1 MRLTLE
7 HLSKQFKNK
16 IAVDNVNTVL
26 KEGVYGFLGA
36 NGAGKTT
43 LMQMVCGI
51 LSPTAGEVK
60 VDGVNNIKMGEDF
73 RDLLG
78 YLPQEFG
85 YTPGFTAKDFM
96 LYIAS
101 IKGLM
106 PGYAKRRSEELFE
119 LVNLKSDMNR
129 KIRTFS
135 GGMKRR
141 LGIAQALLND
151 PKILI
156 MDEPTAGLDPKERAY
171 FRNVISEMSRDKII
185 IISTHIV
192 SDIEFISDQ
201 VLVMK
206 KGRFILQGTTEEL
219 IAEIEGMVWNDHQ
232 RGERHSERAAA
243 HARCGPGRSGARGL
257 RQRHDERRAG
267 LREGPGGAAHRAEQ
281 PAGGAHRRDD
291 GHGVHRVRAGQAAPE
306 ADRGNGGRAGHGGAL
321 HRPAHVRG
329 LRQAL

>member
-1 MRLTLE
+1 MKLAME

-16 IAVDNVNTVL
+16 IAVKQIDTVL
-26 KEGVYGFLGA
+26 TEGVYGFLGA

-43 LMQMVCGI
+43 LLQMICGI
-51 LSPTAGEVK
+51 IEPTSGEVK
-60 VDGVNNIKMGEDF
+60 VNGENNLQMGEQF

-85 YTPGFTAKDFM
+85 YTPGFTAQDFM

-101 IKGLM
+101 IKGLQ
-106 PGYAKRRSEELFE
+106 PKYAKRRTRELLR
-119 LVNLKSDMNR
+119 LVNLEKEADR

-156 MDEPTAGLDPKERAY
+156 LDEPTAGLDPKERAY
-171 FRNVISEMSRDKII
+171 FRNIISEMSKDKII

-192 SDIEFISDQ
+192 SDIEYISDQ

-206 KGRFILQGTTEEL
+206 KGSFILQGTPEEL
-219 IAEIEGMVWNDHQ
+219 LDKVKGEVWSCHIPNKDWTKFEAQFCIANSHTLANYVDARIVSLEAPIEGAINVEPTLEDLYLKYF
-232 RGERHSERAAA
+232 S
-243 HARCGPGRSGARGL
+243 
-257 RQRHDERRAG
+257 DEMEVG
-267 LREGPGGAAHRAEQ
+267 
-281 PAGGAHRRDD
+281 
-291 GHGVHRVRAGQAAPE
+291 
-306 ADRGNGGRAGHGGAL
+306 DRN
-321 HRPAHVRG
+321 
-329 LRQAL
+329 

>member
-7 HLSKQFKNK
+7 RLSKQFKNR
-16 IAVDNVNTVL
+16 IAVENVNAELT
-26 KEGVYGFLGA
+26 EGIYGFLGA

-43 LMQMVCGI
+43 LMQMICGI
-51 LSPTAGEVK
+51 VAPTSGEVK
-60 VDGVNNIKMGEDF
+60 INGKNNIEMGEEF
-73 RDLLG
+73 RNLLG

-85 YTPGFTAKDFM
+85 YTPGFTAEDFM

-101 IKGLM
+101 VKGLD
-106 PGYAKRRSEELFE
+106 PRYARRRTRELMK
-119 LVNLKSDMNR
+119 LVSLEGDMKR

-171 FRNVISEMSRDKII
+171 FRNVIAEMAQDKII

-192 SDIEFISDQ
+192 SDIEYISDQ
-201 VLVMK
+201 VIIMK

-219 IAEIEGMVWNDHQ
+219 TAEAEGMVWSCRVPAREWMSFENSHTVANSRNLGDMVEARVISPNRPCADAEQTEPTLEDLYLKCFSDEIGNMMPEQ
-232 RGERHSERAAA
+232 RK
-243 HARCGPGRSGARGL
+243 
-257 RQRHDERRAG
+257 ERR
-267 LREGPGGAAHRAEQ
+267 
-281 PAGGAHRRDD
+281 RR
-291 GHGVHRVRAGQAAPE
+291 
-306 ADRGNGGRAGHGGAL
+306 L
-321 HRPAHVRG
+321 
-329 LRQAL
+329 

>member
-7 HLSKQFKNK
+7 RLSKQFKNR
-16 IAVDNVNTVL
+16 IAVENVNAELT
-26 KEGVYGFLGA
+26 EGIYGFLGA

-43 LMQMVCGI
+43 LMQMICGI
-51 LSPTAGEVK
+51 VAPTSGEVK
-60 VDGVNNIKMGEDF
+60 LNGKNVTEMGEQF

-85 YTPGFTAKDFM
+85 YTPGFTAEDFM

-101 IKGLM
+101 VKGLD
-106 PGYAKRRSEELFE
+106 PRYARRRTRELMK
-119 LVNLKSDMNR
+119 LVSLEGDMKR

-171 FRNVISEMSRDKII
+171 FRNVIAEMAQDKII

-192 SDIEFISDQ
+192 SDIEYISDQ
-201 VLVMK
+201 VILMK

-219 IAEIEGMVWNDHQ
+219 TAEAEGMVWSCRVPVREWAAFEISHTVANS
-232 RGERHSERAAA
+232 RNLGEMVEARVISPERPCADAEEA
-243 HARCGPGRSGARGL
+243 EPTLEDLYLKCFSDELGMLEQSSGKKRRGRS
-257 RQRHDERRAG
+257 
-267 LREGPGGAAHRAEQ
+267 
-281 PAGGAHRRDD
+281 
-291 GHGVHRVRAGQAAPE
+291 
-306 ADRGNGGRAGHGGAL
+306 
-321 HRPAHVRG
+321 
-329 LRQAL
+329 

>member
-1 MRLTLE
+1 MKLAME

-16 IAVDNVNTVL
+16 IAVKQIDTVL
-26 KEGVYGFLGA
+26 TEGVYGFLGA

-43 LMQMVCGI
+43 LLQMICGI
-51 LSPTAGEVK
+51 IEPTSGEVK
-60 VDGVNNIKMGEDF
+60 VNGENNLQMGERF

-101 IKGLM
+101 IKGLR
-106 PGYAKRRSEELFE
+106 PRYAKRRTRELLR
-119 LVNLKSDMNR
+119 LVNLEKEADR

-156 MDEPTAGLDPKERAY
+156 LDEPTAGLDPKERAY
-171 FRNVISEMSRDKII
+171 FRNIIAEMSKDKII

-192 SDIEFISDQ
+192 SDIEYISDQ

-206 KGRFILQGTTEEL
+206 KGSFILQGTPEEL
-219 IAEIEGMVWNDHQ
+219 LDKVKGEVWSCHIPNKDWTKFESQFCIANSHALRMAFPY
-232 RGERHSERAAA
+232 RAANF
-243 HARCGPGRSGARGL
+243 
-257 RQRHDERRAG
+257 D
-267 LREGPGGAAHRAEQ
+267 
-281 PAGGAHRRDD
+281 
-291 GHGVHRVRAGQAAPE
+291 V
-306 ADRGNGGRAGHGGAL
+306 
-321 HRPAHVRG
+321 
-329 LRQAL
+329 

>member
-1 MRLTLE
+1 MKLAME

-16 IAVDNVNTVL
+16 IAVKQIDTVL
-26 KEGVYGFLGA
+26 TEGVYGFLGA

-43 LMQMVCGI
+43 LLQMICGI
-51 LSPTAGEVK
+51 IEPTSGEVK
-60 VDGVNNIKMGEDF
+60 VNGENNLQMGERF

-101 IKGLM
+101 IKGLR
-106 PGYAKRRSEELFE
+106 PRYAKRRTRELLR
-119 LVNLKSDMNR
+119 LVNLEKEADR

-156 MDEPTAGLDPKERAY
+156 LDEPTAGLDPKERAY
-171 FRNVISEMSRDKII
+171 FRNIISEMSKDKII

-192 SDIEFISDQ
+192 SDIEYISDQ

-206 KGRFILQGTTEEL
+206 KGSFILQGTPEEL
-219 IAEIEGMVWNDHQ
+219 LDKVKGEVWSCHIPNKDWTKFESQFCIANSHALAKYVDARIVSLEPPIEGAINVEPTLEDLYLKYF
-232 RGERHSERAAA
+232 S
-243 HARCGPGRSGARGL
+243 
-257 RQRHDERRAG
+257 DEMEVG
-267 LREGPGGAAHRAEQ
+267 
-281 PAGGAHRRDD
+281 
-291 GHGVHRVRAGQAAPE
+291 
-306 ADRGNGGRAGHGGAL
+306 DRN
-321 HRPAHVRG
+321 
-329 LRQAL
+329 

>member
-7 HLSKQFKNK
+7 RLSKQFKNR
-16 IAVDNVNTVL
+16 IAVENVNAELT
-26 KEGVYGFLGA
+26 EGIYGFLGA

-43 LMQMVCGI
+43 LMQMICGI
-51 LSPTAGEVK
+51 VAPTSGEVK
-60 VDGVNNIKMGEDF
+60 LNGKNVTEMGEQF

-85 YTPGFTAKDFM
+85 YTPGFTAKDFL

-101 IKGLM
+101 VKGLD
-106 PGYAKRRSEELFE
+106 PRYARRRTRELMK
-119 LVNLKSDMNR
+119 LVSLEGDMKR

-171 FRNVISEMSRDKII
+171 FRNVISEMAQDKII

-192 SDIEFISDQ
+192 SDIEYISDQ
-201 VLVMK
+201 VIIMK

-219 IAEIEGMVWNDHQ
+219 TAEAEGMVWSCRVPVREWAAFEISHTVANS
-232 RGERHSERAAA
+232 RNLGEMVEARVISLERPCADAEEA
-243 HARCGPGRSGARGL
+243 EPTLEDLYLKCFSDELGMLEQSSGKKRRGRS
-257 RQRHDERRAG
+257 
-267 LREGPGGAAHRAEQ
+267 
-281 PAGGAHRRDD
+281 
-291 GHGVHRVRAGQAAPE
+291 
-306 ADRGNGGRAGHGGAL
+306 
-321 HRPAHVRG
+321 
-329 LRQAL
+329 

>member
-1 MRLTLE
+1 MKLAME

-16 IAVDNVNTVL
+16 IAVKQIDTVL
-26 KEGVYGFLGA
+26 TEGVYGFLGA

-43 LMQMVCGI
+43 LLQMICGI
-51 LSPTAGEVK
+51 IEPTSGEVK
-60 VDGVNNIKMGEDF
+60 VNGENNLQMGERF

-85 YTPGFTAKDFM
+85 YTPGFTAQDFM

-101 IKGLM
+101 IKGLQ
-106 PGYAKRRSEELFE
+106 PKYAKRRTRELLK
-119 LVNLKSDMNR
+119 LVNLEKEADR

-156 MDEPTAGLDPKERAY
+156 LDEPTAGLDPKERAY
-171 FRNVISEMSRDKII
+171 FRNIISEMSKDKII

-192 SDIEFISDQ
+192 SDIEYISDQ

-206 KGRFILQGTTEEL
+206 KGSFILQGTPEEL
-219 IAEIEGMVWNDHQ
+219 LDI
-232 RGERHSERAAA
+232 
-243 HARCGPGRSGARGL
+243 
-257 RQRHDERRAG
+257 
-267 LREGPGGAAHRAEQ
+267 
-281 PAGGAHRRDD
+281 
-291 GHGVHRVRAGQAAPE
+291 
-306 ADRGNGGRAGHGGAL
+306 GNCETSS
-321 HRPAHVRG
+321 
-329 LRQAL
+329 QS

>member
-1 MRLTLE
+1 MKLAME

-16 IAVDNVNTVL
+16 IAVKQIDTVL
-26 KEGVYGFLGA
+26 TEGVYGFLGA

-43 LMQMVCGI
+43 LLQMICGI
-51 LSPTAGEVK
+51 IEPTSGEVK
-60 VDGVNNIKMGEDF
+60 VNGENNLQMGERF

-85 YTPGFTAKDFM
+85 YTPGFTAQDFM

-101 IKGLM
+101 IKGLQ
-106 PGYAKRRSEELFE
+106 PKYAKRRTRELLK
-119 LVNLKSDMNR
+119 LVNLEKEADR

-156 MDEPTAGLDPKERAY
+156 LDEPTAGLDPKERAY
-171 FRNVISEMSRDKII
+171 FRNIISEMAKDKII

-192 SDIEFISDQ
+192 SDIEYISDQ

-206 KGRFILQGTTEEL
+206 KGSFILQGTPEEL
-219 IAEIEGMVWNDHQ
+219 LDKVKGEVWSCHIPNKDWTRFEAQFCIANSHALANYVDARIVSLEAPIEGAINVEPTLEDLYLKYF
-232 RGERHSERAAA
+232 S
-243 HARCGPGRSGARGL
+243 
-257 RQRHDERRAG
+257 DEMEVG
-267 LREGPGGAAHRAEQ
+267 
-281 PAGGAHRRDD
+281 
-291 GHGVHRVRAGQAAPE
+291 
-306 ADRGNGGRAGHGGAL
+306 DRN
-321 HRPAHVRG
+321 
-329 LRQAL
+329 

>member
-7 HLSKQFKNK
+7 RLSKQFKNR
-16 IAVDNVNTVL
+16 IAVENVNAELT
-26 KEGVYGFLGA
+26 EGIYGFLGA

-43 LMQMVCGI
+43 LMQMICGI
-51 LSPTAGEVK
+51 VAPTSGEVK
-60 VDGVNNIKMGEDF
+60 INGKNNIEMGEEF

-85 YTPGFTAKDFM
+85 YTPGFTAEDFM

-101 IKGLM
+101 VKGLD
-106 PGYAKRRSEELFE
+106 PRYARRRTRELMK
-119 LVNLKSDMNR
+119 LVSLEGDMKR

-171 FRNVISEMSRDKII
+171 FRNVIAEMAQDKII

-192 SDIEFISDQ
+192 SDIEYISDQ
-201 VLVMK
+201 VIIMK

-219 IAEIEGMVWNDHQ
+219 TAETEGMVWSC
-232 RGERHSERAAA
+232 RVP
-243 HARCGPGRSGARGL
+243 AREWMSFENSHTVANSRNLGDMVEARVISPDRPCADAEQAEPTLEDLYLKCFSDEIGNTMP
-257 RQRHDERRAG
+257 ERRK
-267 LREGPGGAAHRAEQ
+267 E
-281 PAGGAHRRDD
+281 RR
-291 GHGVHRVRAGQAAPE
+291 RR
-306 ADRGNGGRAGHGGAL
+306 L
-321 HRPAHVRG
+321 
-329 LRQAL
+329 

>member
-1 MRLTLE
+1 
-7 HLSKQFKNK
+7 
-16 IAVDNVNTVL
+16 
-26 KEGVYGFLGA
+26 
-36 NGAGKTT
+36 
-43 LMQMVCGI
+43 MQMVCGI

-106 PGYAKRRSEELFE
+106 PGYAKRRSEELLE

-219 IAEIEGMVWNDHQ
+219 IAEIEGMVWIC
-232 RGERHSERAAA
+232 RIPVSEWGYFENTYNVVSS
-243 HARCGPGRSGARGL
+243 HNIGNTVEARVICPSRPSDNAEVCHPSL
-257 RQRHDERRAG
+257 EDLYLYCFVDED
-267 LREGPGGAAHRAEQ
+267 EI
-281 PAGGAHRRDD
+281 
-291 GHGVHRVRAGQAAPE
+291 
-306 ADRGNGGRAGHGGAL
+306 
-321 HRPAHVRG
+321 VRG
-329 LRQAL
+329 KDYLKRKGR

>member
-7 HLSKQFKNK
+7 RLSKQFKNR
-16 IAVDNVNTVL
+16 IAVENVNAELT
-26 KEGVYGFLGA
+26 EGIYGFLGA

-43 LMQMVCGI
+43 LMQMICGI
-51 LSPTAGEVK
+51 VAPTSGEVK
-60 VDGVNNIKMGEDF
+60 VNGKNNTEMGEEF

-85 YTPGFTAKDFM
+85 YTPGFTAEDFM

-101 IKGLM
+101 IKGLD
-106 PGYAKRRSEELFE
+106 PRYARRRTRELMK
-119 LVNLKSDMNR
+119 LVSLEGDMKR

-171 FRNVISEMSRDKII
+171 FRNVIAEMAQDKII

-192 SDIEFISDQ
+192 SDIEYISDQ
-201 VLVMK
+201 VIIMK
-206 KGRFILQGTTEEL
+206 KGNFLLQGTAEEL
-219 IAEIEGMVWNDHQ
+219 TAKAEGMVWSC
-232 RGERHSERAAA
+232 RVP
-243 HARCGPGRSGARGL
+243 AREWISFENSHTVANSRNLGDVVEARVISPD
-257 RQRHDERRAG
+257 RPCVD
-267 LREGPGGAAHRAEQ
+267 AEQ
-281 PAGGAHRRDD
+281 IEPPLEDLYLKCFSDEIGTMEQSSGKKRR
-291 GHGVHRVRAGQAAPE
+291 RR
-306 ADRGNGGRAGHGGAL
+306 L
-321 HRPAHVRG
+321 
-329 LRQAL
+329 